1 MAETR
6 RVFSKEFK
14 QKAVELSNVRGNT
27 QEIARELGV
36 SPELIYRWRA
46 EFRSSP
52 NLAFSGNGN
61 KQQRHNAKHVGIA
74 KAAAFKDAKSSQ
86 ASGYC
91 EQRKPAPRQT
101 GKRYPQKH
109 RCT

>member
-52 NLAFSGNGN
+52 ELAFSGNGN
-61 KQQRHNAKHVGIA
+61 KQLTE
-74 KAAAFKDAKSSQ
+74 
-86 ASGYC
+86 
-91 EQRKPAPRQT
+91 EQRELARL
-101 GKRYPQKH
+101 KRELDDVKME
-109 RCT
+109 RDILKKAVSIFSASDRKSTNS